1 MKIDDDEKRII
12 TAQLG
17 GKDLQHIS
25 DMGKG
30 TQTDNLRAVIEN
42 SRRYSIKR
50 SEKIAEILVELE
62 EWGITAEDLGLAVKS
77 GGDSGLLTQLR
88 IYKHILKRKGKAAL
102 IDAVKADIARNGLEN
117 KEVQNLQNGNIDAS
131 TN

>member
-1 MKIDDDEKRII
+1 
-12 TAQLG
+12 
-17 GKDLQHIS
+17 
-25 DMGKG
+25 MGKG

-88 IYKHILKRKGKAAL
+88 IYKHILN
-102 IDAVKADIARNGLEN
+102 VKVKQR
-117 KEVQNLQNGNIDAS
+117 
-131 TN
+131 